1 MRKYTLAVTNPEYWS
16 EIHNALIVDSNQD
29 GIPDR
34 QVTCSDC
41 KEHSPTRGTYELTE
55 EEAAEIATHPHIKWI
70 ELSPEH
76 YPDLYPKPSIDAKR
90 FKRCTKFYRTS
101 PPWQAGSNP
110 DYENEQNRSNW
121 GVSRVN
127 HRSVIDFSAN
137 AGACDPTAVV
147 GEPLMVYPASNSV
160 QRDIDYQATGKNV
173 DLVIMDTGV
182 LQYHPEFMDANGQ
195 SRVRD
200 ILLDGP
206 FYIDPDYFT
215 TNNKTYTKSDGRI
228 GINTTDAKYWW
239 WFTNNRSAQFSG
251 IGNITQVVGG
261 GVWNYTENN
270 SLGSNT
276 DGTNAMAA
284 GHGTSCASLAAGNNF
299 GSAFEANIWS
309 INALSGSFEAEV
321 AYDMMKLFHKYKPI
335 NPETGKKNPT
345 IVNGSWSYK
354 GYMNVHGYNSGYYKD
369 FSFAGIAGTFATSSA
384 HSSALSS
391 ITGAGITAAVGG
403 LDFYTVV
410 GTTYKEF
417 LTASHSN
424 STDTAAD
431 EMMAEGVIFVA
442 SGGNQNQRMG
452 IGANDPHRLD
462 YLTNDDPWG
471 GTFSFQGISG
481 VSPFGHRDWMHPSG
495 IGFDEKTDFH
505 PVICV
510 GAMARSTSYKGD
522 EYKAYFSNNGPGID
536 IWAPGET
543 VLAAGQTA
551 INAGYDDYVR
561 IDDTRFYDNNFGGTS
576 AAAPVATGVIALY
589 LEVNPDA
596 DSRSVKNWVQDNA
609 TVVGIG
615 TTDDEAAK
623 QNNYLNTYGWFS
635 PFNDPTTKNY
645 WYTPYGVSSP
655 LYTLRNANLR
665 GAAPRI
671 LYNPYSGG
679 ESPSINNVAIEG
691 IDFSY

>member
-1 MRKYTLAVTNPEYWS
+1 
-16 EIHNALIVDSNQD
+16 
-29 GIPDR
+29 
-34 QVTCSDC
+34 
-41 KEHSPTRGTYELTE
+41 
-55 EEAAEIATHPHIKWI
+55 
-70 ELSPEH
+70 
-76 YPDLYPKPSIDAKR
+76 
-90 FKRCTKFYRTS
+90 
-101 PPWQAGSNP
+101 
-110 DYENEQNRSNW
+110 
-121 GVSRVN
+121 
-127 HRSVIDFSAN
+127 
-137 AGACDPTAVV
+137 
-147 GEPLMVYPASNSV
+147 
-160 QRDIDYQATGKNV
+160 
-173 DLVIMDTGV
+173 MDTGV

-206 FYIDPDYFT
+206 FYIDPDYFI
-215 TNNKTYTKSDGRI
+215 TNNKTYTKSDGRT

-239 WFTNNRSAQFSG
+239 WFTSNRSAQFSG

-276 DGTNAMAA
+276 DGTNAMAY
-284 GHGTSCASLAAGNNF
+284 GHGTACASLAAGNNF

-309 INALSGSFEAEV
+309 INAVDGNFEYEV

-354 GYMNVHGYNSGYYKD
+354 GYMNTHSYNSGNNKNFGFAGTTGTFD
-369 FSFAGIAGTFATSSA
+369 VSSMTGSSFA
-384 HSSALSS
+384 S
-391 ITGAGITAAVGG
+391 ITGAGITVAVASLGSYSDG
-403 LDFYTVV
+403 QNV
-410 GTTYKEF
+410 YKEF
-417 LTASHSN
+417 LTDSHSN
-424 STDTAAD
+424 SVDTAAD

-442 SGGNQNQRMG
+442 SGGNSNQRMG

-462 YLTNDDPWG
+462 YLTNNDPG
-471 GTFSFQGISG
+471 SVVLLDFK
-481 VSPFGHRDWMHPSG
+481 VYRALVHLDWMHPSG
-495 IGFDEKTDFH
+495 IGFDEHADFH

-510 GAMARSTSYKGD
+510 GAIARATSYKGD
-522 EYKAYFSNNGPGID
+522 EYKASFSNNGPGID
-536 IWAPGET
+536 IWAPGEH

-576 AAAPVATGVIALY
+576 AAAPIAAGVIALY

-615 TTDDEAAK
+615 TTSK
-623 QNNYLNTYGWFS
+623 NNNYLNTYGWFS

-645 WYTPYGVSSP
+645 WYAPMGVSRRQ
-655 LYTLRNANLR
+655 LYNANLR
-665 GAAPRI
+665 GATPRI
-671 LYNPYSGG
+671 LYNPYNTSV
-679 ESPSINNVAIEG
+679 SFN
-691 IDFSY
+691 